1 MSGDHPLST
10 AWKRVRAEATEL
22 AAERRAAGAETVE
35 AAADHGA
42 ARVADG
48 HLSLVFTVP
57 DDDAAELAR
66 FGTAHATTDT
76 RVHYVD
82 TDGYRCYVLE
92 VDADEGAAV
101 AVLVGAVAHDR
112 LAAAVDADPQDATT
126 TVRRVDDTRV
136 LRLHHE
142 SAAPFLTDLPGN
154 D

>member
-10 AWKRVRAEATEL
+10 TWKRVRAEATEL

-48 HLSLVFTVP
+48 RLSLLFTVP
-57 DDDAAELAR
+57 DDDAADLAR
-66 FGTAHATTDT
+66 FGADRATTDT

-92 VDADEGAAV
+92 VDADGGDAV
-101 AVLVGAVAHDR
+101 AVIVGAVAHDR
-112 LAAAVDADPQDATT
+112 LAAAADADPDGATT
-126 TVRRVDDTRV
+126 VVRRVDDSRV

-142 SAAPFLTDLPGN
+142 SEAPFLAALP
-154 D
+154 DAE